1 MRLRMRRDGRRG
13 AVFPIVLWFAVAAMG
28 LAAALLETTRSSLPE
43 SRRSLDAARLRA
55 ALRAAVHLTAERL
68 AAERL
73 ELGPEGGRLSAEL
86 DGVALE
92 VEVRA
97 ESGLVE
103 LATASPDLL
112 RRLARASGFSVERA
126 DMLASAVERARTGRA
141 ETGPADAGSAE
152 AGRGAGEM
160 LRPPAKPGLDHPI
173 EVVGAILSGS
183 VENSEIEAI
192 ERWLAL
198 TTLGTGRS
206 EPLAELA
213 PAAVRA
219 ALADRRDERTEG
231 PRTVGP
237 DAPGPATARRSDPAG
252 LYRLRIVART
262 EGGRVAVRTA
272 RIALRAGEAKPVRVV
287 DWSAPLVLPDRPS
300 GTEGS

>member
-1 MRLRMRRDGRRG
+1 VRLTSRRDGRRG
-13 AVFPIVLWFAVAAMG
+13 AVFPIVLWFAVAATG
-28 LAAALLETTRSSLPE
+28 LAVALLETTRGSLPE
-43 SRRSLDAARLRA
+43 GRRSLDAARLRA
-55 ALRAAVHLTAERL
+55 AVRAAVHLTAERL

-112 RRLARASGFSVERA
+112 RRLARASGFSPDRA
-126 DMLASAVERARTGRA
+126 DILASAIERARTGRA
-141 ETGPADAGSAE
+141 ETAPAASIA
-152 AGRGAGEM
+152 AGRGAGDA

-173 EVVGAILSGS
+173 ELVAAALPGG
-183 VENSEIEAI
+183 VEPGENAAV

-198 TTLGTGRS
+198 TTLGTGRN
-206 EPLAELA
+206 EPLPEFA
-213 PAAVRA
+213 PALVRA
-219 ALADRRDERTEG
+219 ALADRREEGTEA
-231 PRTVGP
+231 PRTILPG
-237 DAPGPATARRSDPAG
+237 APEPAASRRSDPAG

-262 EGGRVAVRTA
+262 ESGRVAVRTA
-272 RIALRAGEAKPVRVV
+272 RIALRAGEAKPVHVV